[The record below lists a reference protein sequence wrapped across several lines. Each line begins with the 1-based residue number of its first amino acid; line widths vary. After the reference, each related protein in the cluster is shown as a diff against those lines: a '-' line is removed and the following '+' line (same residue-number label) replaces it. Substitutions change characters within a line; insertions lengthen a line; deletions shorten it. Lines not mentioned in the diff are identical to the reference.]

1 MFKLENN
8 PEKDKKIMNFLSQ
21 WDEKIEKN
29 KSRIIV
35 VYVALIFFS
44 LFGESIL
51 GDWFSGFGDLLE
63 TSLII
68 LTYFGFNYLY
78 SNKKDKIKKE
88 DILKEDNFEKIVDD
102 SMIKNTADVIVEY
115 ESNKNDILN
124 NYVGDINN
132 SSEEWKVRIYILIFL
147 GILLG
152 IYFIFAK

>member
-68 LTYFGFNYLY
+68 FTYFGFNYLY

-132 SSEEWKVRIYILIFL
+132 SSEE
-147 GILLG
+147 
-152 IYFIFAK
+152 

>member
-51 GDWFSGFGDLLE
+51 GDWFSGFGDLLK

-132 SSEEWKVRIYILIFL
+132 SSEE
-147 GILLG
+147 
-152 IYFIFAK
+152 

>member
-35 VYVALIFFS
+35 VYVVLIFFS

-51 GDWFSGFGDLLE
+51 GDWFSGFGELLK

-88 DILKEDNFEKIVDD
+88 DILKEDNFEKIVDN

-115 ESNKNDILN
+115 ESNKNDVSN

-132 SSEEWKVRIYILIFL
+132 SSEE
-147 GILLG
+147 
-152 IYFIFAK
+152 

>member
-51 GDWFSGFGDLLE
+51 GDWFSGFGDLLK

-132 SSEEWKVRIYILIFL
+132 SSEEWKVKIYILIFL

>member
-51 GDWFSGFGDLLE
+51 GDWFSGFGDLLK

>member
-132 SSEEWKVRIYILIFL
+132 SSEE
-147 GILLG
+147 
-152 IYFIFAK
+152 

>member
-29 KSRIIV
+29 KPRIIV

-51 GDWFSGFGDLLE
+51 GDWFSGFGDLLK

-132 SSEEWKVRIYILIFL
+132 SSEE
-147 GILLG
+147 
-152 IYFIFAK
+152 